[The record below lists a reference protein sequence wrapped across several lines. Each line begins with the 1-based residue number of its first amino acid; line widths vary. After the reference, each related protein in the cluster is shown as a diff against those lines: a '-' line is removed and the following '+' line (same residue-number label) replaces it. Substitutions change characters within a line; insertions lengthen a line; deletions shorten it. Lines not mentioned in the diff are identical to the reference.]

1 MNCYSPVENGREV
14 LPKTRTRTA
23 IRPSDPTAG
32 YIFKENEITVPKRH
46 THPRFTAALFT
57 IAETRKQPSVHQCK
71 CIKKKYIH
79 KHICTQCNISHKK
92 EENPVMYN
100 TVDRPQGH

>member
-1 MNCYSPVENGREV
+1 MNWYRPVENGMEV

-23 IRPSDPTAG
+23 LRPSDSTAG
-32 YIFKENEITVPKRH
+32 YIFKENEITVPKRY

-71 CIKKKYIH
+71 CIKKNYIRI
-79 KHICTQCNISHKK
+79 HICTQCSSSHEK

-100 TVDRPQGH
+100 TMDGPQGH